1 MMKKTGLWRG
11 FAALFTFIFALSII
25 IGSVAEGYKATIDTT
40 LGTQSEKFV
49 SEDTPDDPLYDKFSP
64 SAAVLNADGTG
75 NSKALIQK
83 AIDLNRQ
90 QAAEGAVLLKN
101 NDENGQGLPLK
112 GNKKVTLFG
121 IRSHVS
127 IMGSSFGVKAQGPY
141 ISLEQALSQNRTD
154 FKNTITYSMNTNRQ
168 TGEVTR
174 DLTVGSWSGDEF
186 DFEGAG

>member
-64 SAAVLNADGTG
+64 SADVLNADGTG

-141 ISLEQALSQNRTD
+141 ISCLLYTSQKTAYMAVLSPAL
-154 FKNTITYSMNTNRQ
+154 
-168 TGEVTR
+168 
-174 DLTVGSWSGDEF
+174 LT
-186 DFEGAG
+186 